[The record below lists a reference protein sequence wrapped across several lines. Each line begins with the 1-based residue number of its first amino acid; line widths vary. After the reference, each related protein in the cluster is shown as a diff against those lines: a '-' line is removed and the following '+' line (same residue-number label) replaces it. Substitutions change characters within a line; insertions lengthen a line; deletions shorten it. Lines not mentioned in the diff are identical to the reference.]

1 MELPLIFRTIDPT
14 DNIIS
19 YPEIIM
25 TEPASPFTNA
35 HKEDNFTS
43 ITENNVY
50 FKSIGNNNN
59 INNNQNISNQSQ
71 NSNQKNISIN
81 NQENNINQNNERNN
95 NNNSNNSINRR
106 PKHGK
111 NSFDSLRR
119 KLKKYV
125 KKYSFEFINKQI
137 NDKDNKIKLIE
148 YSQIQN
154 TKKDFEEKFM
164 YQTLGNIFSTKIS
177 NKYKTIKDKEN
188 YNKKKII
195 QLCKGNKRLKK
206 IFNISFIDCLN
217 HFIGKKTIQELK
229 EMTTFDDIEFKDNEN
244 KKNLKLYALDY
255 EQKVKD
261 FKARK
266 PKRMKKE
273 NK

>member
-1 MELPLIFRTIDPT
+1 MESPLIFRTIDPT
-14 DNIIS
+14 DNIIP

-25 TEPASPFTNA
+25 TEPASPFINA
-35 HKEDNFTS
+35 DK
-43 ITENNVY
+43 ENNISDITDNDVY
-50 FKSIGNNNN
+50 FISIGNNNN

-71 NSNQKNISIN
+71 NSNQKNISNN
-81 NQENNINQNNERNN
+81 NQENNINQNNERRN

-137 NDKDNKIKLIE
+137 NDKESKIKLIE

-229 EMTTFDDIEFKDNEN
+229 EMTTFDDIKFKDNEN